1 MKDQKKTSECHPH
14 FRKEGVKLGG
24 GQLHNCLLKEM
35 GVNIRS
41 NPRSVLQ
48 AGPGEHWTGRSQN
61 SLPTQTLPKPLVTSE
76 PCSLPRPLL

>member
-1 MKDQKKTSECHPH
+1 MKEQKKTSECHSH

-41 NPRSVLQ
+41 NPRSVLR
-48 AGPGEHWTGRSQN
+48 AGPEEHWTGSQN
-61 SLPTQTLPKPLVTSE
+61 SMPTQTPPKPLLTSE
-76 PCSLPRPLL
+76 AGSFPRPLL

>member
-1 MKDQKKTSECHPH
+1 M
-14 FRKEGVKLGG
+14 KLGG
-24 GQLHNCLLKEM
+24 GQLHNRLLKEM